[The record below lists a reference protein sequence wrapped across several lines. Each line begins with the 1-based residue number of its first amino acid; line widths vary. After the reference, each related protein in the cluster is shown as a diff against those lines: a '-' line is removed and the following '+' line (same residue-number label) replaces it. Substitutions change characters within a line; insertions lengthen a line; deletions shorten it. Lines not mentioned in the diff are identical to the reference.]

1 MSKPITVSIVG
12 NAGPLKKSLDE
23 ADGFLG
29 KFGGSIKAV
38 GVAAAAGVGALAAGI
53 GVAAKAA
60 MDDQKSFV
68 SLENTIRNVT
78 GATHEQIKAVDEQ
91 IGKMSLAT
99 GVADDK
105 LRPAFEALVR
115 GTRDTDTALSQMN
128 LVLDISTGLQM
139 DATTVADALAKA
151 QQGNTKAL
159 KALSPEMA
167 AMIKE
172 GAGMNEILDTLTAN
186 FDGAASAAANT
197 FGGRIERLKVF
208 GSELVEQFG
217 YYLLPVIEKFA
228 QFIMDELV
236 PAFQT
241 LVDRYGP
248 AVAEALQKI
257 GDFVGE
263 KVVPVIR
270 DFLLP
275 TLETLFSV
283 FANKII
289 PIIRD
294 VAVKVFEGLSRIF
307 DIVRQKMEDNS
318 ENVEKL
324 VSFFQSLV
332 SFVSKYVAPTLIN
345 VLGAAFTVVAKLIGP
360 VIDVLF
366 TLMGALA
373 DVGKFLLRIAGFVID
388 TFEGMVNGIIDGVNL
403 AIRLL
408 NKLPGVNISEIGSV
422 SFGGQS
428 FGTAPI
434 APSGA
439 APTAFS
445 GSTIRMDGLTVPNVT
460 VPAIEIPP
468 PAVGGGGGGKG
479 GGKAGRKRNDGGGSP
494 FTSGLGTME
503 FSGLPSLASILEP
516 GIQQYLDSLQPTVTN
531 ITVNT
536 VTADANLPNLIV
548 EALQTYN
555 LYNGPVDVQ
564 IAA

>member
-38 GVAAAAGVGALAAGI
+38 GLAAAAGVGALAAGI

-78 GATHEQIKAVDEQ
+78 GATHDQIKAVDEQ
-91 IGKMSLAT
+91 IGKMALAT

-115 GTRDTDTALSQMN
+115 GTRDTDLAMSQMN

-159 KALSPEMA
+159 MALSPEMK
-167 AMIKE
+167 AMVKE

-217 YYLLPVIEKFA
+217 YYLLPVVEKFA

-241 LVDRYGP
+241 LVDKYGP
-248 AVAEALQKI
+248 AVAAALQKI
-257 GDFVGE
+257 GDFVAM

-275 TLETLFSV
+275 ALSTLFEI
-283 FANKII
+283 FATKVI

-294 VAVKVFEGLSRIF
+294 VAIQVFEGLSGIF
-307 DIVRQKMEDNS
+307 DTVRKKISENS
-318 ENVEKL
+318 ENIEKL
-324 VSFFQSLV
+324 VSFFRTMI
-332 SFVSKYVAPTLIN
+332 SFVQQYVAPLLIN
-345 VLGAAFTVVAKLIGP
+345 VLGAAFTVVGKLIGP
-360 VIDVLF
+360 VIDILF
-366 TLMGALA
+366 DLMGALA
-373 DVGKFLLRIAGFVID
+373 DVGKFLLKIAGFVIR
-388 TFEGMVNGIIDGVNL
+388 TFEGMINGVIDGVNL

-408 NKLPGVNISEIGSV
+408 NKLPGVNIGEVGSV
-422 SFGGQS
+422 SFGGGS
-428 FGTAPI
+428 FGTAPS
-434 APSGA
+434 APTGA
-439 APTAFS
+439 AATAFS
-445 GSTIRMDGLTVPNVT
+445 GSTIKMDGLEVPVIPTVT
-460 VPAIEIPP
+460 VPGAAPAASEGGGKGGAAAKPIPVDMTGFVGISP
-468 PAVGGGGGGKG
+468 STNISGGGGGGFGAAMGTEALLDGLTG
-479 GGKAGRKRNDGGGSP
+479 G
-494 FTSGLGTME
+494 
-503 FSGLPSLASILEP
+503 P
-516 GIQQYLDSLQPTVTN
+516 GVVN

-555 LYNGPVDVQ
+555 LYNGPVDVT

>member
-12 NAGPLKKSLDE
+12 NAGPLKKSLEE

-78 GATHEQIKAVDEQ
+78 GATHDQIKAVDEQ

-115 GTRDTDTALSQMN
+115 GTRDTDQAMSQMN

-172 GAGMNEILDTLTAN
+172 GAGMNEILDALTAN

-197 FGGRIERLKVF
+197 FAGRIERLKVF

-228 QFIMDELV
+228 TFIMDELV

-241 LVDRYGP
+241 LVDKYGP
-248 AVAEALQKI
+248 AVASALQRI

-283 FANKII
+283 FATKIV
-289 PIIRD
+289 PVIRD
-294 VAVKVFEGLSRIF
+294 VAVKVFEGLSRVF
-307 DIVRQKMEDNS
+307 DIVRTKVQENS
-318 ENVEKL
+318 ETIESL
-324 VSFFQSLV
+324 REFFVAIV
-332 SFVSKYVAPTLIN
+332 SFVQKYVAPTLIN
-345 VLGAAFTVVAKLIGP
+345 ILGAAFTVVAKLVGP
-360 VIDVLF
+360 LIDVLF

-373 DVGKFLLRIAGFVID
+373 DVGKFLLKIAGFVIR
-388 TFEGMVNGIIDGVNL
+388 TFEGMVNGVIDGVNL

-422 SFGGQS
+422 SFGGAL
-428 FGTAPI
+428 FGTAPT
-434 APSGA
+434 APTAA
-439 APTAFS
+439 APTAFA
-445 GSTIRMDGLTVPNVT
+445 GSTIRMDGLEVPNIPTVT
-460 VPAIEIPP
+460 IPGVETP
-468 PAVGGGGGGKG
+468 PAAAESGGKGGVAAKPIPVDMTGFVGISPSTNIGGGGGGGFGAAMGTEALLDGLTG
-479 GGKAGRKRNDGGGSP
+479 G
-494 FTSGLGTME
+494 
-503 FSGLPSLASILEP
+503 
-516 GIQQYLDSLQPTVTN
+516 VVN

-536 VTADANLPNLIV
+536 VTADANLPTLIV

-555 LYNGPVDVQ
+555 LQNGPVDVE